1 MKRATLFGL
10 LASLLGL
17 VGVIWLLAG
26 GSHFPVYEWP
36 YEAFQGVVFSVVWG
50 FGLSVVMGYVVSLL
64 IISVVLIAC
73 FSIGS
78 KLSDILLGDNNQ

>member
-26 GSHFPVYEWP
+26 GSHFPVYQWP
-36 YEAFQGVVFSVVWG
+36 YEALQGLVFSVVWG
-50 FGLSVVMGYVVSLL
+50 FGLSVLMGYVVSLL
-64 IISVVLIAC
+64 IVFVVLIAC